1 MYTTTHLHLRKYQFS
16 VVKYP
21 RQFKLMQLEIKMQL
35 LTMMMMMMMMI
46 NCFCGMN
53 DRRKAF

>member
-1 MYTTTHLHLRKYQFS
+1 MYTATHLHLKKYQFS

-35 LTMMMMMMMMI
+35 LRMMTMMI

>member
-35 LTMMMMMMMMI
+35 LTMMMMMMI

>member
-1 MYTTTHLHLRKYQFS
+1 MDTTTHLHLRKYQFS

-35 LTMMMMMMMMI
+35 LTMMMMMI

-53 DRRKAF
+53 DGRKAF

>member
-1 MYTTTHLHLRKYQFS
+1 MYTATHLHLKKYQFS

-35 LTMMMMMMMMI
+35 LRRMMMMI

-53 DRRKAF
+53 DRRKVF

>member
-35 LTMMMMMMMMI
+35 LTMMMMMMMI

>member
-1 MYTTTHLHLRKYQFS
+1 MYTATHLHLKKYQFS

-35 LTMMMMMMMMI
+35 LRMMMMMMI